1 MQSYYCYLRLSLCVL
16 IILLVSAQSN
26 NSYAVE
32 YTDAVGRSVEL
43 SAPPQRIVSLVPS
56 VTEILYAINADHQLV
71 GVTDFC
77 NYPAAATAKVSI
89 GSYANPGLETVASLQ
104 PDLIIMDVAGSSPV
118 CLRQFEQLGLP
129 VYIVSTSSLDST
141 INTIDQLGKVTG
153 HEETANTVVADL
165 RIQIDQVKQLR
176 TAMPVRTLVCVMV
189 EPLIVAGRDTIADD
203 LINIAGGVNVAAGQ
217 NRYPGWSIESV
228 LALDPEL
235 IIVSPHPGTAYPVD
249 YFAQWTQLQA
259 VRKHQVVNIDADLLQ
274 RPGPRL
280 IDGLWVVAREF
291 EAVDDAKVVTK

>member
-1 MQSYYCYLRLSLCVL
+1 MRVRYCCVQLSVL
-16 IILLVSAQSN
+16 IVLTMLINMPSN
-26 NSYAVE
+26 NCAAME

-43 SAPPQRIVSLVPS
+43 STPPQRIVSLVPS
-56 VTEILYAINADHQLV
+56 VTEILYAIAADHQLV

-104 PDLIIMDVAGSSPV
+104 PDLIIMDVAGSSPIS
-118 CLRQFEQLGLP
+118 LHQFEQLALP
-129 VYIVSTSSLDST
+129 VYIVATNSLDST
-141 INTIDQLGKVTG
+141 INTIAQLGKVTG
-153 HEETANTVVADL
+153 HEEIASAVVADL
-165 RIQIDQVKQLR
+165 RSQIEQVKQLR
-176 TAMPVRTLVCVMV
+176 TATPVRALVCVMV
-189 EPLIVAGRDTIADD
+189 EPLIVAGRETIADD

-235 IIVSPHPGTAYPVD
+235 IIVSPHPGTPSPVD
-249 YFAQWTQLQA
+249 CFAKWPQLQA
-259 VRKHQVVNIDADLLQ
+259 VRNHQVVNIDADLLQ

-280 IDGLWVVAREF
+280 IGGLWVLAREF
-291 EAVDDAKVVTK
+291 KAVNDARVANK